1 MQIEPP
7 PSHLRRL
14 TAAVSLILLLAG
26 CTPASEPAAPV
37 PTGPGDDVL
46 QARSALG
53 EPMVQLAEAV
63 IALAEDLADARFETA
78 RGTAMRDAL
87 QGVSRGVEAVRAAA
101 AAARDAAQQA
111 PVLQAAT
118 IVRDAAEQATAAA
131 DAAEEEVA
139 YLRRVSRLDV
149 RLLDVAALWDEP
161 GSQSEIRARLDAAAG
176 DAARLRRRVRD
187 LEPAP
192 QSCKVMKRNR
202 IEWAA
207 TVRARTRRLQGQ
219 ANSAGG
225 GEFDQLRA
233 AYRRVPLGVEPRTAD
248 QRERPCWRDE
258 SIVWTTSEE
267 VRDAVEALESAL
279 R

>member
-7 PSHLRRL
+7 PSRLRRL
-14 TAAVSLILLLAG
+14 TAAALLILLLTG
-26 CTPASEPAAPV
+26 CTPASEPAAPA

-46 QARSALG
+46 AARSALG

-63 IALAEDLADARFETA
+63 IVLAEDLADARFETA
-78 RGTAMRDAL
+78 RGTAMRGAL
-87 QGVSRGVEAVRAAA
+87 HEVTGGIEAVRAAA
-101 AAARDAAQQA
+101 AAAGDAARQA
-111 PVLQAAT
+111 PVQEAAA
-118 IVRDAAEQATAAA
+118 IVRDAADDATAAA

-139 YLRRVSRLDV
+139 YLRRVSRVDA

-192 QSCKVMKRNR
+192 QSCRVMKRNR

-207 TVRARTRRLQGQ
+207 TVKARTRRLQSQ

-248 QRERPCWRDE
+248 QRERPCWRDA
-258 SIVWTTSEE
+258 SVVWATSDE
-267 VRDAVEALESAL
+267 VRAAVEALEGAL